1 MVLPVWPAPTFKH
14 GTVRNASAPTASLIG
29 MVLLALPVR
38 ELRLFGTAL
47 NVLLK
52 PAQEPVLSLA
62 ATAGLKQEHVILLRV
77 SGVRGVLAQ
86 TKVSVLLEQ

>member
-38 ELRLFGTAL
+38 ELRLFGTVL
-47 NVLLK
+47 SVLLK
-52 PAQEPVLSLA
+52 PALTIQDRSARKYVKLAEKEQEP
-62 ATAGLKQEHVILLRV
+62 
-77 SGVRGVLAQ
+77 
-86 TKVSVLLEQ
+86 

>member
-38 ELRLFGTAL
+38 ELRLFGTVL

-52 PAQEPVLSLA
+52 PALTIQDRSVRKYVKLAEKGQE
-62 ATAGLKQEHVILLRV
+62 Q
-77 SGVRGVLAQ
+77 
-86 TKVSVLLEQ
+86 